1 MKQPIWHP
9 PSMIPIYL
17 EVSQGMLDSSK
28 EQLVNLKA
36 VKGKAY
42 VLSDKEINRC
52 LKLYTEMNEDAW
64 VFLEQC
70 NRWLKLSLTAEQK
83 KQVFAIEAITKESKI
98 VNNEILTLV
107 KQYQHQTINKILEMD
122 PAELAFNVLTGKI
135 DSPFK
140 EEREK

>member
-9 PSMIPIYL
+9 PSMIPVYL
-17 EVSQGMLDSSK
+17 KISLGMLDSSK
-28 EQLVNLKA
+28 EQLINLKD

-42 VLSDKEINRC
+42 LLSDDEINRC

-70 NRWLKLSLTAEQK
+70 NRWLKLPLTAKQK
-83 KQVFAIEAITKESKI
+83 KQVLEIQASTKENTV
-98 VNNEILTLV
+98 VNNEILVLV
-107 KQYQHQTINKILEMD
+107 KQYQSQTINKIMEMD
-122 PAELAFNVLTGKI
+122 PAELALNLFSGNI

-140 EEREK
+140 E